1 MDNPQRAVDRRQTMI
16 LFKDVSKVYGNGVA
30 AINKLNMRIYKDEFV
45 FLMGASGAGK
55 STLIKLLMKE
65 EEPTTGTI
73 SVNSRDLSKIRKG
86 SVQKYRRKI
95 GVVFQD
101 FRLLEHKTVF
111 GNVAFAMEIMGKSR
125 KEIQEKVGAALSLM
139 GLSKKADEY
148 PRNLSG
154 GEQQRVA
161 LARAIVNSPK
171 ILIADEPT
179 GNLDPANAEQIM
191 YLLDLINSQGTTVI
205 VATHAQEMAR
215 RMGRRILYLDHG
227 VRNEELSVGDQA
239 NHVSDVMKDPGVNPV
254 NVSASFNEN
263 AIEAYGAE
271 EDVYG
276 TLFTEDAIDDTERGS
291 SDE

>member
-1 MDNPQRAVDRRQTMI
+1 MEQPQRAVDRRQTMI

-30 AINKLNMRIYKDEFV
+30 AINNLSLRIYKDEFV

-65 EEPTTGTI
+65 EDPTSGKI
-73 SVNSRDLSKIRKG
+73 SVNSRDLSMIKRG
-86 SVQKYRRKI
+86 AVQRYRRQI

-125 KEIQEKVGAALSLM
+125 KDINEKVEASLSLM

-161 LARAIVNSPK
+161 LARAIVNSPR

-191 YLLDLINSQGTTVI
+191 YLLELINSQGTTVI

-215 RMGRRILYLDHG
+215 KMGRRILYLDHG
-227 VRNEELSVGDQA
+227 ARDDDMSSGGA
-239 NHVSDVMKDPGVNPV
+239 
-254 NVSASFNEN
+254 
-263 AIEAYGAE
+263 GAE
-271 EDVYG
+271 EARAAADRVNISSAFGEFAANVQEEEYSS
-276 TLFTEDAIDDTERGS
+276 LFTEDNS
-291 SDE
+291 VSDEGGK

>member
-1 MDNPQRAVDRRQTMI
+1 MEQPQRAVDRRQTMI
-16 LFKDVSKVYGNGVA
+16 LFKDVSKVYGNGVT
-30 AINKLNMRIYKDEFV
+30 AINNLSLRIYKDEFV

-65 EEPTTGTI
+65 EDPTSGKI
-73 SVNSRDLSKIRKG
+73 SVNSRDLSMIRRG
-86 SVQKYRRKI
+86 AVQRYRRQI

-125 KEIQEKVGAALSLM
+125 KDINEKVEASLSLM

-161 LARAIVNSPK
+161 LARAIVNSPR

-191 YLLDLINSQGTTVI
+191 YLLELINSQGTTVI

-215 RMGRRILYLDHG
+215 KMGRRILYLDHG
-227 VRNEELSVGDQA
+227 TRNDNMSSG
-239 NHVSDVMKDPGVNPV
+239 GG
-254 NVSASFNEN
+254 
-263 AIEAYGAE
+263 GAE
-271 EDVYG
+271 EAMAAGDRVNISSAFGEFAANVQEEEYSG
-276 TLFTEDAIDDTERGS
+276 LFTEDNS
-291 SDE
+291 VSDEGGK

>member
-1 MDNPQRAVDRRQTMI
+1 MEQPQRAVDRRQTMI

-30 AINKLNMRIYKDEFV
+30 AINNLSLRIYKDEFV

-65 EEPTTGTI
+65 EDPTSGKI
-73 SVNSRDLSKIRKG
+73 SVNSRDLSMIKRG
-86 SVQKYRRKI
+86 AVQRYRRQI

-125 KEIQEKVGAALSLM
+125 KDINEKVEASLSLM

-161 LARAIVNSPK
+161 LARAIVNSPR

-191 YLLDLINSQGTTVI
+191 YLLELINSQGTTVI

-215 RMGRRILYLDHG
+215 KMGRRILYLDHG
-227 VRNEELSVGDQA
+227 ARDDDMSSGGA
-239 NHVSDVMKDPGVNPV
+239 
-254 NVSASFNEN
+254 
-263 AIEAYGAE
+263 GAE
-271 EDVYG
+271 EARTAADRVNISSAFGEFAANVQEEEYSS
-276 TLFTEDAIDDTERGS
+276 LFTEDNS
-291 SDE
+291 VSDEGGK

>member
-30 AINKLNMRIYKDEFV
+30 AINKLDMRIYKDEFV

-65 EEPTTGTI
+65 EEPTSGTI
-73 SVNSRDLSKIRKG
+73 SVNSRDLSKIKKG

-191 YLLDLINSQGTTVI
+191 HLLDLINSQGTTVI

-215 RMGRRILYLDHG
+215 KMGRRILYLDHG
-227 VRNEELSVGDQA
+227 VRNDELSVSAQA
-239 NHVSDVMKDPGVNPV
+239 EVAKTEGPV
-254 NVSASFNEN
+254 NISASFKEN
-263 AIEAYGAE
+263 AASETDGYESI
-271 EDVYG
+271 
-276 TLFTEDAIDDTERGS
+276 FTEDGAAGQEGGADNE
-291 SDE
+291 

>member
-1 MDNPQRAVDRRQTMI
+1 MEGYPGVDRRQTMI
-16 LFKDVSKVYGNGVA
+16 LFKNVSKVYGNGVV
-30 AINKLNMRIYKDEFV
+30 AIQNLDMRIYKDEFV

-65 EEPTTGTI
+65 EEPTEGKI
-73 SVNSRDLSKIRKG
+73 FVNSRELSLIRKG
-86 SVQKYRRKI
+86 SVQRYRRQI

-101 FRLLEHKTVF
+101 FRLLENKTVF
-111 GNVAFAMEIMGKSR
+111 GNVAFAMEIMGRSR
-125 KEIQEKVGAALSLM
+125 KDIREKVDAALSLM
-139 GLSKKADEY
+139 GLSRKADEY

-161 LARAIVNSPK
+161 LARAIVNSPR

-191 YLLDLINSQGTTVI
+191 NLLDLINSQGTTVI

-227 VRNEELSVGDQA
+227 VKNEDLSA
-239 NHVSDVMKDPGVNPV
+239 PGGQT
-254 NVSASFNEN
+254 AEDAMLKTLAFETD
-263 AIEAYGAE
+263 GA
-271 EDVYG
+271 
-276 TLFTEDAIDDTERGS
+276 LFTEDALAAEKGG
-291 SDE
+291 EGNE

>member
-1 MDNPQRAVDRRQTMI
+1 MI
-16 LFKDVSKVYGNGVA
+16 LFKDVSKVYGNGVT
-30 AINKLNMRIYKDEFV
+30 AINNLSLRIYKDEFV

-65 EEPTTGTI
+65 EDPTSGKI
-73 SVNSRDLSKIRKG
+73 SVNSRDLSMIRRG
-86 SVQKYRRKI
+86 AVQRYRRQI

-125 KEIQEKVGAALSLM
+125 KDINEKVEASLSLM

-161 LARAIVNSPK
+161 LARAIVNSPR

-191 YLLDLINSQGTTVI
+191 YLLELINSQGTTVI

-215 RMGRRILYLDHG
+215 KMGRRILYLEHG
-227 VRNEELSVGDQA
+227 TRNDNMSSG
-239 NHVSDVMKDPGVNPV
+239 GG
-254 NVSASFNEN
+254 
-263 AIEAYGAE
+263 GAE
-271 EDVYG
+271 EAMAAGDRVNISSAFGEFAANVQGEEYSG
-276 TLFTEDAIDDTERGS
+276 LFTEDNS
-291 SDE
+291 VSDEGGK

>member
-1 MDNPQRAVDRRQTMI
+1 MEQQTQRAVDRRQTMI
-16 LFKDVSKVYGNGVA
+16 LFKDVCKVYGNGVA
-30 AINKLNMRIYKDEFV
+30 AINNLNLRIYKDEFV

-65 EEPTTGTI
+65 EDPTSGKI
-73 SVNSRDLSKIRKG
+73 SVNSRDLSMIRAG
-86 SVQKYRRKI
+86 AVQRYRRQLGI
-95 GVVFQD
+95 VFQD

-125 KEIQEKVGAALSLM
+125 RDINEKVEAALSLM
-139 GLSKKADEY
+139 GLSGKTGEY

-161 LARAIVNSPK
+161 LARAIVNSPR

-215 RMGRRILYLDHG
+215 KMGRRILYLDHG
-227 VRNEELSVGDQA
+227 EKNDDMSSGVDPSRDPKKAGDRVNISSAFGEFASNVKEEYTG
-239 NHVSDVMKDPGVNPV
+239 
-254 NVSASFNEN
+254 
-263 AIEAYGAE
+263 I
-271 EDVYG
+271 
-276 TLFTEDAIDDTERGS
+276 FTEDNSVSDGGGRDDE
-291 SDE
+291 

>member
-1 MDNPQRAVDRRQTMI
+1 MEAGYPGVDRRQTMI
-16 LFKDVSKVYGNGVA
+16 LFKNVSKVYGNGVV
-30 AINKLNMRIYKDEFV
+30 AIQNLNMRIYKDEFV

-65 EEPTTGTI
+65 AE
-73 SVNSRDLSKIRKG
+73 R
-86 SVQKYRRKI
+86 YRRQI

-101 FRLLEHKTVF
+101 FRLLENKTVF

-125 KEIQEKVGAALSLM
+125 KEIHEKVDAALSLM
-139 GLSKKADEY
+139 GLSRKTDEY

-161 LARAIVNSPK
+161 LARAIVNSPR

-179 GNLDPANAEQIM
+179 GNLDPGNAEQIM
-191 YLLDLINSQGTTVI
+191 NLLDLINSQGTTVI

-227 VRNEELSVGDQA
+227 MKNEDLSVAGQ
-239 NHVSDVMKDPGVNPV
+239 SG
-254 NVSASFNEN
+254 E
-263 AIEAYGAE
+263 EAVLKSLAFEAE
-271 EDVYG
+271 G
-276 TLFTEDAIDDTERGS
+276 GLFTEDGAVTEEGG
-291 SDE
+291 EGNE

>member
-1 MDNPQRAVDRRQTMI
+1 MEDDRKPIDRRPTMI

-30 AINKLNMRIYKDEFV
+30 AINKLSLRIYKDEFV
-45 FLMGASGAGK
+45 FVMGASGAGK

-65 EEPTTGTI
+65 EEPTSGRI
-73 SVNSRDLSKIRKG
+73 SVNGRDLALIRRG
-86 SVQKYRRKI
+86 SVQCYRRQI

-101 FRLLEHKTVF
+101 YRLLENKTVF

-125 KEIQEKVGAALSLM
+125 KEIREKVDASLSLM

-161 LARAIVNSPK
+161 LARAIVNSPR

-227 VRNEELSVGDQA
+227 VRNEELSVSKPDAA
-239 NHVSDVMKDPGVNPV
+239 NVAPDAVNI
-254 NVSASFNEN
+254 SS
-263 AIEAYGAE
+263 
-271 EDVYG
+271 
-276 TLFTEDAIDDTERGS
+276 LFTEDNSVFEEGG
-291 SDE
+291 DEE

>member
-1 MDNPQRAVDRRQTMI
+1 MEQQPQRAVDRRQTMI

-30 AINKLNMRIYKDEFV
+30 AISNLSLRVYKDEFV

-65 EEPTTGTI
+65 EDPTSGKI
-73 SVNSRDLSKIRKG
+73 SVNSRDLALIKRG
-86 SVQKYRRKI
+86 SVQRYRRQI

-101 FRLLEHKTVF
+101 FRLLENKTVF

-125 KEIQEKVGAALSLM
+125 REINEKVEAALSLM

-161 LARAIVNSPK
+161 LARAIVNSPR

-191 YLLDLINSQGTTVI
+191 YLHELINSRGTTVI
-205 VATHAQEMAR
+205 VATHAQNMAR

-227 VRNEELSVGDQA
+227 VRDEEMSSGDA
-239 NHVSDVMKDPGVNPV
+239 DGKKRRTGASDQV
-254 NVSASFNEN
+254 NVSAAFNDF
-263 AIEAYGAE
+263 AE
-271 EDVYG
+271 EAEDEEYG
-276 TLFTEDAIDDTERGS
+276 SLFTEDNAVNAEGGD

>member
-1 MDNPQRAVDRRQTMI
+1 MEQPQRAVDRRQTMI

-30 AINKLNMRIYKDEFV
+30 AINNLSLRIYKDEFV

-65 EEPTTGTI
+65 EDPTSGKI
-73 SVNSRDLSKIRKG
+73 SVNSRDLSMIRRG
-86 SVQKYRRKI
+86 AVQRYRRQI

-125 KEIQEKVGAALSLM
+125 KEINEKVEASLSLM

-161 LARAIVNSPK
+161 LARAIVNSPR

-191 YLLDLINSQGTTVI
+191 YLLELINSQGTTVI

-215 RMGRRILYLDHG
+215 KMGRRILYLDHG
-227 VRNEELSVGDQA
+227 ARNDDMSSGGA
-239 NHVSDVMKDPGVNPV
+239 
-254 NVSASFNEN
+254 
-263 AIEAYGAE
+263 GAE
-271 EDVYG
+271 EARAAGDRVNISSAFGEFAANVPEEEYSS
-276 TLFTEDAIDDTERGS
+276 LFTEDNS
-291 SDE
+291 VSDEGGK